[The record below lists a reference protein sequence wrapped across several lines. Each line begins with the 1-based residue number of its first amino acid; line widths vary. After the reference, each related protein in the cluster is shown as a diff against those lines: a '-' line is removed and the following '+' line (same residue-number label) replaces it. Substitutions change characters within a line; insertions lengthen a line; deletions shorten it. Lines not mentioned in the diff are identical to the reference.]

1 MISWTPKSPPG
12 PETKYFKGSALGLF
26 GFGIGGL
33 IVFLAGLVAIDLF
46 PTILSLTNSQVP
58 VSWELDGEDI
68 SKAIYG
74 EKVDRQRSVY
84 WEYGGNIHNIRP
96 GKDEHI
102 SPTNAMRDGDWK
114 CLVNDDGSELKL
126 FKLTSDPGEAT
137 NLVTEYPERAES
149 MRSKIM
155 EWRQTL

>member
-1 MISWTPKSPPG
+1 MPFIVRWKG
-12 PETKYFKGSALGLF
+12 HIPEGVVNDQT
-26 GFGIGGL
+26 IGA
-33 IVFLAGLVAIDLF
+33 VIDLF

-58 VSWELDGEDI
+58 VSWDLDGEDI

-74 EKVDRQRSVY
+74 EKVDRQRPVY

-149 MRSKIM
+149 MRSKIV